1 MLHPSYDDMV
11 IFSGG
16 ERPPRWGWGGWC
28 CPSSSVESRWW
39 WGESTSEQQSTSS
52 WSPSQEKNQKVWHL
66 IIIWDLCCCQDCC
79 GGECDVMLKES
90 ERYIWSWACNSGWQS
105 FPNLSIIM
113 WSDSA
118 KTHTRLSYSNIPGVQ
133 CLRQLRRIRIA
144 LLLLWS
150 PRPENPQSIF
160 RVLALFTILLL
171 FRKVSIAENLNCDYS
186 DCEYSE
192 VSSFKAFIFSPLS
205 SWYKKILSTK
215 HNTDLSTEPKP
226 KLCKIHWSEC
236 SGN

>member
-1 MLHPSYDDMV
+1 MAIADKERGTFGPGLVTQAGKAVPTCPLSCEV
-11 IFSGG
+11 IQPKRIHACHIRIFQVFNV
-16 ERPPRWGWGGWC
+16 WDN
-28 CPSSSVESRWW
+28 
-39 WGESTSEQQSTSS
+39 WGESGL
-52 WSPSQEKNQKVWHL
+52 PAFCFDHLAQK
-66 IIIWDLCCCQDCC
+66 I
-79 GGECDVMLKES
+79 LKV
-90 ERYIWSWACNSGWQS
+90 
-105 FPNLSIIM
+105 F
-113 WSDSA
+113 SDFF
-118 KTHTRLSYSNIPGVQ
+118 T
-133 CLRQLRRIRIA
+133 
-144 LLLLWS
+144 
-150 PRPENPQSIF
+150 
-160 RVLALFTILLL
+160 LFTILLL